1 MWETAQRLGVL
12 RGRKAK
18 KDVVIKKV
26 IREFKAYIANELSLK
41 EAFENPTAESINNLM
56 ESNNFQPLQILKFA
70 RLYYR
75 NDKDSKKEEK
85 ITEICKICNQTD
97 YNRAR

>member
-12 RGRKAK
+12 QGRKPK

-26 IREFKAYIANELSLK
+26 IREFKAYIANILGLK
-41 EAFENPTAESINNLM
+41 EAFEKPTAESINNLM
-56 ESNNFQPLQILKFA
+56 DSRNFQPLQILKFA

-75 NDKDSKKEEK
+75 NEQGNKKEEK
-85 ITEICKICNQTD
+85 IREICRICNQLD
-97 YNRAR
+97 FSRVR